1 MQLPSFS
8 PLDYFAN
15 LVHEDARL
23 PLLEAAVSVAQ
34 DEVRTSTCRAYWPRW
49 IGWANA
55 CARLPREATPP
66 RRLAALT
73 GSSTSSLGSRQSSMT
88 TTPR

>member
-1 MQLPSFS
+1 MRLPSFS

-34 DEVRTSTCRAYWPRW
+34 DEVPDLDVQGRTGRGGSAGPTLARAP
-49 IGWANA
+49 
-55 CARLPREATPP
+55 
-66 RRLAALT
+66 AA
-73 GSSTSSLGSRQSSMT
+73 
-88 TTPR
+88 